1 MAGHRNVFLLIIK
14 PKSCENRLTFSFCV
28 SFEDYEF
35 FESTLLPTTTT
46 VTITTTTESEI
57 VYPETSV
64 VGTGPVS
71 EYDIAGKKRFTGK
84 DILRIMY
91 FAASAASNSCS
102 RKISH

>member
-1 MAGHRNVFLLIIK
+1 MK
-14 PKSCENRLTFSFCV
+14 CCECENRLTFAFCV

-46 VTITTTTESEI
+46 VTTTTTAESEI

-84 DILRIMY
+84 DILCIM
-91 FAASAASNSCS
+91 
-102 RKISH
+102 